1 MVVTGPSTPECVAK
15 VRPSETQYQETT
27 DDMLVEKPKHLYVR
41 TFVIESSVPIVVIVV
56 PSEKASTE
64 DGFSQF
70 PEHKLATYA
79 IRSTDVVKPPH
90 TLPPTFFRRA
100 SS

>member
-1 MVVTGPSTPECVAK
+1 MAVTDPSTPECVAK

-27 DDMLVEKPKHLYVR
+27 DDILIEKPKHLHKCMFMIVSC
-41 TFVIESSVPIVVIVV
+41 TPSADMMVPT
-56 PSEKASTE
+56 EKASTM
-64 DGFSQF
+64 DGQSQF
-70 PEHKLATYA
+70 PEHKSATYP
-79 IRSTDVVKPPH
+79 ICTTNVVGPPR

>member
-1 MVVTGPSTPECVAK
+1 MVVTGPSTSECVAK

-27 DDMLVEKPKHLYVR
+27 DDMLVEKPKHLYKR
-41 TFVIESSVPIVVIVV
+41 TFMIVSRTPIANIMA
-56 PSEKASTE
+56 STEKASKK
-64 DGFSQF
+64 DGHSQF
-70 PEHKLATYA
+70 PEHKFATRP
-79 IRSTDVVKPPH
+79 ICTTNVVGPSR